1 VPRLICF
8 NRIPKT
14 GSIID
19 IVTIS
24 NYCRLALILTALA
37 IAGQLQAQIDLPA
50 PDVPVPESGA
60 EDQTEATPSP
70 ELPPGGPVQIR
81 PDEGSP
87 LAGTEIN
94 APFDIGRRLQLSAS
108 INGGYDDNV
117 LLTPSGS
124 PSWFANPNANLSYQ
138 FGSARLAMDL
148 LARGGIIYYF
158 DHPGGLN
165 YEPIVSLDFSLA
177 YKVTLRLTLD
187 FSTSFFY
194 GAQPDLSTAFSS
206 TRRLGNYIRSQNRLS
221 ADYKLSPRLTSV
233 SSFFLSALE
242 YESSAAS
249 GNDRL
254 DPAFSEQLRYLWQ
267 PTTTVSGAYRISL
280 NEAQGGGGESSTQSL
295 VAGLEQSFSPR
306 FHASL
311 HSGVQFRSGNNG
323 DQTSP
328 FVATS
333 LRYEL
338 APIGGY
344 ELAAQGGY
352 GLGGLGRT
360 LGRQSANTTY
370 IVWTTSY
377 SIEES
382 DVQTSAG
389 RETFRTNLLLNYAI
403 TARISASLGLSYS
416 HGDNGTSNQIS
427 SRALGG
433 SSTETTF
440 NITPSVRYAI
450 TQRCAVNV
458 GYNYTDVGG
467 RGSNSTALNPLQS
480 FGSYTRNRYFAGIT
494 LSF

>member
-24 NYCRLALILTALA
+24 NYSRLALILTALA
-37 IAGQLQAQIDLPA
+37 IAGQLEAQVDLA
-50 PDVPVPESGA
+50 APESET

-70 ELPPGGPVQIR
+70 ELPLGGPVQIR

-87 LAGTEIN
+87 IAGTEFN
-94 APFDIGRRLQLSAS
+94 APEFDIGRRLELSAS

-117 LLTPSGS
+117 LSTPNGS
-124 PSWFANPNANLSYQ
+124 PSWFANPQANLSYR

-148 LARGGIIYYF
+148 LMSGGINYYF

-165 YEPIVSLDFSLA
+165 YDPIVSLELSLA
-177 YKVTLRLTLD
+177 YKVTLRLTLN
-187 FSTSFFY
+187 FSTSSFY
-194 GAQPDLSTAFSS
+194 GAQPDFSTALSS
-206 TRRLGNYIRSQNRLS
+206 TRRLGNYIRSVNNLS
-221 ADYKLSPRLTSV
+221 AHYRLSPRLTSV
-233 SSFFLSALE
+233 TSYSLSALE

-254 DPAFSEQLRYLWQ
+254 EQAFSQQLRYLWQ

-280 NEAQGGGGESSTQSL
+280 NEAQGGGGQSTTQSL

-306 FHASL
+306 LKAGL
-311 HSGVQFRSGNNG
+311 HSGVQFRSGSSG
-323 DQTSP
+323 GRTSP
-328 FVATS
+328 FVETS
-333 LRYEL
+333 LRYEVESP
-338 APIGGY
+338 A
-344 ELAAQGGY
+344 
-352 GLGGLGRT
+352 RT
-360 LGRQSANTTY
+360 ASRRSGAGTY
-370 IVWTTSY
+370 IIWTNRY

-382 DVQTSAG
+382 DVQTRAG
-389 RETFRTNLLLNYAI
+389 RETFRTNLLLNYAM

-416 HGDNGTSNQIS
+416 NGDNGTSNQIS
-427 SRALGG
+427 NGSLGG

-440 NITPSVRYAI
+440 YITPSVRYAI

-467 RGSNSTALNPLQS
+467 RGSNSTASNPLQS

>member
-1 VPRLICF
+1 M
-8 NRIPKT
+8 
-14 GSIID
+14 
-19 IVTIS
+19 
-24 NYCRLALILTALA
+24 ALA
-37 IAGQLQAQIDLPA
+37 IAGQLEAQVDLA
-50 PDVPVPESGA
+50 APESET

-87 LAGTEIN
+87 VAGAEIN

-117 LLTPSGS
+117 LLTPNGS
-124 PSWFANPNANLSYQ
+124 PSWFANPNATLSYQ
-138 FGSARLAMDL
+138 FGSARLAMNL
-148 LARGGIIYYF
+148 LASGGIIYYF
-158 DHPGGLN
+158 DHPGGLK
-165 YEPIVSLDFSLA
+165 YDPIVSLDFSLA
-177 YKVTLRLTLD
+177 YRVTLRLTLD
-187 FSTSFFY
+187 FSTFFFY
-194 GAQPDLSTAFSS
+194 GAQPDFSTAFSS
-206 TRRLGNYIRSQNRLS
+206 TRRLGNYIRSENRLS
-221 ADYKLSPRLTSV
+221 ARYKLSPRLTSV
-233 SSFFLSALE
+233 TSFLLGALE

-249 GNDRL
+249 GSDRL
-254 DPAFSEQLRYLWQ
+254 EPAFSQHLQYLWQ
-267 PTTTVSGAYRISL
+267 PTTRVSGGYRISVD
-280 NEAQGGGGESSTQSL
+280 EAHGGGGGSTTQSL

-306 FHASL
+306 FQAGL
-311 HSGVQFRSGNNG
+311 NSGIQFRSGNNG
-323 DQTSP
+323 GQTSP
-328 FVATS
+328 YVETS

-352 GLGGLGRT
+352 GLGGLGRA

-370 IVWTTSY
+370 IVWTNSY

-403 TARISASLGLSYS
+403 TARISASLGLSYL

-433 SSTETTF
+433 SSTETAF

-458 GYNYTDVGG
+458 GYNYTDVS
-467 RGSNSTALNPLQS
+467 RGSGAVALDQ
-480 FGSYTRNRYFAGIT
+480 FQTVGSYTRNRYFAGIT
-494 LSF
+494 YSF

>member
-24 NYCRLALILTALA
+24 NYSRLALILTALA

-60 EDQTEATPSP
+60 EDPSP
-70 ELPPGGPVQIR
+70 ELPLGGPVQIR
-81 PDEGSP
+81 PDEGSL

-124 PSWFANPNANLSYQ
+124 PSWFANPNAHLSYQ

-148 LARGGIIYYF
+148 LARGGILYYF

-177 YKVTLRLTLD
+177 YKVTLRLTLN
-187 FSTSFFY
+187 FSTSLFY
-194 GAQPDLSTAFSS
+194 GAQPDFSTALSS
-206 TRRLGNYIRSQNRLS
+206 TRRLGNYFRSVNNLS
-221 ADYKLSPRLTSV
+221 ADYRLSPRLTSV
-233 SSFFLSALE
+233 TSYSFSALE

-254 DPAFSEQLRYLWQ
+254 KQTFSQHLRYLWQ

-280 NEAQGGGGESSTQSL
+280 NEGQGGGGQSTTQSL
-295 VAGLEQSFSPR
+295 AAGLEQSFSPR
-306 FHASL
+306 FHAGL
-311 HSGVQFRSGNNG
+311 HSGVQFRSGNG
-323 DQTSP
+323 GGQTSP
-328 FVATS
+328 YVETT

-338 APIGGY
+338 AG
-344 ELAAQGGY
+344 QGGY
-352 GLGGLGRT
+352 GLAGLGRT
-360 LGRQSANTTY
+360 LSRQSANGTY
-370 IVWTTSY
+370 IIWTTRY
-377 SIEES
+377 SLEES

-389 RETFRTNLLLNYAI
+389 RETFRTNLLLNYAM
-403 TARISASLGLSYS
+403 TARISAGLGLSYS

-440 NITPSVRYAI
+440 YITPSVRYAI

-467 RGSNSTALNPLQS
+467 RGSNSTASNPLQS